1 MFKNEPDK
9 YLTQRRTRRLPGYD
23 YSKPGSYSITI
34 VTANHVCIFGDVVN
48 EKMILNPLGEIV
60 REEWLKSGK
69 IRNEIELDSWVI
81 MPNHIHGIV
90 HIKDTYYSQNQE
102 KSEHLIK
109 NSMIVVRK
117 PKSLSTFVSGF
128 KSAVSRS
135 VNKIHEKQCKSIWQY
150 NYYDHIIRD
159 EFDLNYRRN
168 YILENPAR
176 WHKDKLN
183 PANRLIG
190 V

>member
-9 YLTQRRTRRLPGYD
+9 YLTQRRTRRLPGHD

-34 VTANHVCIFGDVVN
+34 VTANHVCLFGEVIDQQMVTN
-48 EKMILNPLGEIV
+48 ALGEVV
-60 REEWLKSGK
+60 REEWLKSVK
-69 IRNEIELDSWVI
+69 IRNEIELDRWVI
-81 MPNHIHGIV
+81 MPN
-90 HIKDTYYSQNQE
+90 QNQE
-102 KSEHLIK
+102 ESEHQIK
-109 NSMIVVRK
+109 NSAIVVRK

-135 VNKIHEKQCKSIWQY
+135 VNKIQEKQCKSIWQC
-150 NYYDHIIRD
+150 NYHDHIIRD
-159 EFDLNYRRN
+159 EFDLKCRRN

-183 PANRLIG
+183 PATS
-190 V
+190 